1 MQILKM
7 ANTNMT
13 IFGYLGSETP
23 KSFGTQIH
31 LYPIM
36 QVLVMTGMDQTSCI
50 SMDLNQY
57 IGFYH
62 ELTAISIDIKLNVN
76 PCLTF

>member
-1 MQILKM
+1 MILKT

-13 IFGYLGSETP
+13 FFGCLGSKIP
-23 KSFGTQIH
+23 QSFGTQIH

-36 QVLVMTGMDQTSCI
+36 QVLVMTDMDQTSCI

>member
-1 MQILKM
+1 M
-7 ANTNMT
+7 ANKNMT

-31 LYPIM
+31 LYTIM
-36 QVLVMTGMDQTSCI
+36 QVLVMSDMDQTSCI

>member
-23 KSFGTQIH
+23 QSFGTQIY

-36 QVLVMTGMDQTSCI
+36 QVLGNKI
-50 SMDLNQY
+50 SALAY
-57 IGFYH
+57 IGSQ
-62 ELTAISIDIKLNVN
+62 AISF
-76 PCLTF
+76 LTFRRDNITDPYG